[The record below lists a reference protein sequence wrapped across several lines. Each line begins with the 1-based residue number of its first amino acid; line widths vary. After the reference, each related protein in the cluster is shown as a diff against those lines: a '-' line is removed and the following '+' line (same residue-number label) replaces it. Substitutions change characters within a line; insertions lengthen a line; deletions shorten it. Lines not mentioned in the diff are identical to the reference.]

1 MDDGIEQIILQCS
14 YHLLVILCLELLEE
28 FNPSLNSNT
37 ATPKKRII
45 RESYVLSLN

>member
-1 MDDGIEQIILQCS
+1 MGDGIEQTNLQCS

-37 ATPKKRII
+37 ATQKN
-45 RESYVLSLN
+45 VLLGKAMYFP